1 MSKNLHPNHLISSPK
16 RTLKPYKKKRGK
28 KQSEQEKSLIVMN
41 QNGEFF
47 SGFYKGYFKWSPDQC
62 DAKQLSNTAQ
72 VATIQRHEP
81 SMELIYEFV

>member
-1 MSKNLHPNHLISSPK
+1 
-16 RTLKPYKKKRGK
+16 
-28 KQSEQEKSLIVMN
+28 MN